1 MTIKHLKRLIV
12 FCIFSLSATTVVC
25 QGQYYYAPTDHEDY
39 ANIFLSAGYQYLNH
53 PVGTFN
59 AGTIHAEVLYSFV
72 GSRIGL
78 TVTPDYF
85 SFSPFG
91 ILMFAPKLLGE
102 TLSDMGDG
110 PPGAALAVYAT
121 LLAATQFHI
130 PLTDHIEISLGWDAL
145 KFTKFRKYE
154 DKFFLSGS
162 LNAGVIGFLGDHF
175 YINGYYE
182 YNHTHNSAINGINW
196 TLDQLELGGDLK
208 NQPDILNGHSF
219 GVRIGVM
226 F

>member
-1 MTIKHLKRLIV
+1 MKKKYLKRIIV
-12 FCIFSLSATTVVC
+12 LYVVLLSAATTC
-25 QGQYYYAPTDHEDY
+25 RGQYYYAPTDHDDY

-53 PVGTFN
+53 SIGTFN
-59 AGTIHAEVLYSFV
+59 AATLHAEVLYSFV
-72 GSRIGL
+72 GSRVGL
-78 TVTPDYF
+78 TVAPDYF

-91 ILMFAPKLLGE
+91 ILMFAPKLLGA

-110 PPGAALAVYAT
+110 PPGAVLVVYAT
-121 LLAATQFHI
+121 ILAATQFHI

-145 KFTKFRKYE
+145 KFTKFRKFE
-154 DKFFLSGS
+154 DKFYLSGS

-175 YINGYYE
+175 YFNGYYE

-208 NQPDILNGHSF
+208 SQPNILNGHSF
-219 GVRIGVM
+219 GARIGVM